1 MRARSVLLI
10 IPGAVLLTLVH
21 VAGGEEAG
29 QFAPSRLATASGHPA
44 DPDSFFEAA
53 DCGECHL
60 DQYRD
65 WKGSLHSRAHHDSI
79 YLAFAELARKELG
92 DPLYLFCSSCHAPA
106 AVATKEIPGD
116 DHTFLTNEGVTCDVC
131 HQVDGVRGTA
141 EKGGSNASIVIR
153 EGERRFGPIEDPAP
167 NPTHESAFSELHRSS
182 LLCSACHT
190 LVHPSNGLVIEN
202 TYAEWKEG
210 PYAKAGIQCQDCHMR
225 TVKEALEVARTMKP
239 IKVPGKTTEDGD
251 RRENVYRH
259 LFTGGNSNRELTGS
273 GDLHAA
279 EAEAR
284 LKGAAQLELKLPNG
298 ARAGTPLSLGVAV
311 TNVAAGH
318 AIPTSITEM
327 RQVWIDVR
335 VTDATGREIYRSGA
349 VDPAGRVD
357 PEAVMFHA
365 VLVDEK
371 GEVTYKPWRAVK
383 MVKEKLIPP
392 KETVA
397 EGYTVPLP
405 MDVNGPLKV
414 KAVLRYRSAPQ
425 EVMDRLFGKGRFDLR
440 IVDMASD
447 LGDVVVID

>member
-1 MRARSVLLI
+1 MCARSVFFVAAISL
-10 IPGAVLLTLVH
+10 AVARL
-21 VAGGEEAG
+21 AGGQEGE

-53 DCGECHL
+53 DCGECHV

-116 DHTFLTNEGVTCDVC
+116 DHTFLTSEGVTCDVC
-131 HQVDGVRGTA
+131 HQVDVVRATA

-153 EGERRFGPIEDPAP
+153 EGDTRFGPIQEPAP
-167 NPTHESAFSELHRSS
+167 NPSHESAYSELHRSS

-225 TVKEALEVARTMKP
+225 TVKEALEVARTMRP
-239 IKVPGKTTEDGD
+239 IRVPGKTTEDGEP
-251 RRENVYRH
+251 RENVYRH
-259 LFTGGNSNRELTGS
+259 LFTGGNSNRKLTGS
-273 GDLHAA
+273 GELHAT
-279 EAEAR
+279 EAKAR
-284 LKGAAQLELKLPNG
+284 LQGAARLELKLPKSAKAG
-298 ARAGTPLSLGVAV
+298 AAASLGVAV

-327 RQVWIDVR
+327 RQVWIDVKM
-335 VTDATGREIYRSGA
+335 TDATGREIYRSGA
-349 VDPAGRVD
+349 VGPDGRVD

-392 KETVA
+392 KETVV
-397 EGYTVPLP
+397 EGYTLPLP
-405 MDVNGPLKV
+405 KDAKGPLKV
-414 KAVLRYRSAPQ
+414 TAVLRYRSAPQ

-440 IVDMASD
+440 IVDMASAEAE
-447 LGDVVVID
+447 LTVER